1 MNTHITS
8 SAKETEKLG
17 KEFAHYCLTSNIQSP
32 KPIII
37 SLEGELGSGKTTFTK
52 GFAKGLGIK
61 ENIKS
66 PTFILMRK
74 YSISNF
80 KFLNFYH
87 FDCYRIED
95 PKEVLDL
102 GFQEIIQDS
111 QNIVVIEW
119 GNKIKKFLPKNY
131 IQIKFEYLDKD
142 KRKITIAN
150 L

>member
-17 KEFAHYCLTSNIQSP
+17 KEFAHYCLTSNIQNS
-32 KPIII
+32 KSIII

-74 YSISNF
+74 YPISNF

>member
-17 KEFAHYCLTSNIQSP
+17 KEFAHYCLTSNIQNS
-32 KPIII
+32 KSIII
-37 SLEGELGSGKTTFTK
+37 SLEGELGSGKTTFTN

-74 YSISNF
+74 YPISNF

>member
-17 KEFAHYCLTSNIQSP
+17 KEFAHYCLTFNIQSP

-74 YSISNF
+74 YPISNF